1 MIMKKIL
8 FAIVS
13 IFALVGCSYDDV
25 ESIIPTVPADGTV
38 AVQLGVQVPEM
49 QSITRSMAD
58 PAIKSLHLVVF
69 DENGY
74 FVEAAEAMV
83 DGKSS
88 WNDSTTPTENNKINV
103 NEGTDKDPDYK
114 EDAGDIT
121 KTEALQNYSVEL
133 TQSAQPRIVHFIAN
147 SPLAIDEYAYGSER
161 ELINALE
168 TSMYTDDES
177 GKVVWPDAYWQ
188 RKELESILGDQKNA
202 AGKVIASPDSK
213 LAGDLSLIP
222 LVRNFAKISV
232 NNLTAEDESK
242 GNFTYESIAIY
253 NAPTKGKVAPYNT
266 NAGEYAA
273 YNHDIDYATL
283 TSAGYYG
290 YEPANLVFAN
300 TDFATEQYIY
310 EFKHSGKTLQA
321 GNSYPFV
328 IIKGKYKGGKTSY
341 YKVDLTYKVN
351 VNDIEP
357 VYYNILRN
365 FNYVININYVGSDG
379 YATVGEAA
387 AAAASNNISAS
398 VDTRNLL
405 NISDGQSALY
415 VEYINKF
422 LTAQGT
428 VTLKYKYVPDI
439 SADATSNSSVVVTK
453 GAGGDTGDVING
465 EISNDQASGW
475 ATISFETTGI
485 GNDVKNQSITL
496 SAGALSR
503 EVKYTLRKPF
513 ALQVECPAEVSQSVA
528 TPMTVDLKIPA
539 ELPDAIFPLEF
550 VIVSDKMSISPDA
563 TQENMPV
570 KTGLNAQ
577 GQEVA
582 GGQYFGFVKTVT
594 YDEYAIKDAD
604 GKITGYNTTIP
615 CHFKTALA
623 QSDSNV
629 SAYNH
634 YFNIASDRFVTNP
647 SIKVIKVALSENASF
662 YGAGKTVTA
671 EITIPGVESAVDVNV
686 ELEGLN
692 QTSAEPLRTTYNTTT
707 GKHTLNFTTS
717 DWGTTRKVTVR
728 YTPSTSTYT
737 YIAGSATAK
746 VNKVEVGAGVVNL
759 SNINYAR
766 LEWYNNYT
774 YANTADVVISYN
786 GAEIGK
792 FTVNRGSGW
801 EDQLGSNSAAFALTI
816 ENLASEAGC
825 KSMEVTVSYTTSCTS
840 WNGTATTQGVATT
853 TIGALLSSATQG
865 PIRFED

>member
-49 QSITRSMAD
+49 QSITRSMAA

-74 FVEAAEAMV
+74 FVEAAEAKV
-83 DGKSS
+83 NGSSS
-88 WNDSTTPTENNKINV
+88 WNDGATPKEN
-103 NEGTDKDPDYK
+103 DKD
-114 EDAGDIT
+114 
-121 KTEALQNYSVEL
+121 TEASQTYSVEL

-147 SPLAIDEYAYGSER
+147 SPLAIDKYEYGSER

-168 TSMYTDDES
+168 TSD
-177 GKVVWPDAYWQ
+177 GADAYWQ
-188 RKELESILGDQKNA
+188 RKELESILGNNTITETVDGKTVTKVVADKN
-202 AGKVIASPDSK
+202 SK

-232 NNLTAEDESK
+232 NNLTANDESK
-242 GNFTYESIAIY
+242 GNFVYESIAIY

-273 YNHDIDYATL
+273 YNHDIDYTTL
-283 TSAGYYG
+283 TAAGYYG
-290 YEPANLVFAN
+290 YEPASLEFTT
-300 TDFATEQYIY
+300 TDFATEQYLY

-321 GNSYPFV
+321 GDSYPFV
-328 IIKGKYKGGKTSY
+328 IIKGKYKGGNTSY

-379 YATVGEAA
+379 YATPEEAA

-422 LTAQGT
+422 LTAPGT
-428 VTLKYKYVPDI
+428 VTLKYKYVSNI
-439 SADATSNSSVVVTK
+439 STGAISNGNVNVTK
-453 GAGGDTGDVING
+453 GASGDTGDVING
-465 EISNDQASGW
+465 AISNDKAANGW

-485 GNDVKNQSITL
+485 DANVKNQSITL

-503 EVKYTLRKPF
+503 TVNYTLRSPF
-513 ALQVECPAEVSQSVA
+513 ALEVQCPEKVSEEVA

-594 YDEYAIKDAD
+594 YDEYVNRDAN
-604 GKITGYNTTIP
+604 GNITGYNTTIP
-615 CHFKTALA
+615 CHFKTAFA
-623 QSDSNV
+623 KSGSTV
-629 SAYNH
+629 RAYNH
-634 YFNIASDRFVTNP
+634 YFNIASDSFVTDS
-647 SIKVIKVALSENASF
+647 SIKTIKVVLSESASF
-662 YGAGKTVTA
+662 YGANQAVTA
-671 EITIPGVESAVDVNV
+671 EITIPEVTSAVDVDV
-686 ELEGLN
+686 VLEGLT
-692 QTSAEPLRTTYNTTT
+692 QTRAVTLRTTYSN

-717 DWGTTRKVTVR
+717 DWGTTRKVTVS
-728 YTPSTSTYT
+728 YTAPSTSSYT

-746 VNKVEVGAGVVNL
+746 VNKVGVGAGVVNL
-759 SNINYAR
+759 SNID
-766 LEWYNNYT
+766 
-774 YANTADVVISYN
+774 YANNNRNGADTAEIVISYN
-786 GAEIGK
+786 GTQIGK
-792 FTVNRGSGW
+792 FSVNRSGNSFSN
-801 EDQLGSNSAAFALTI
+801 QTGTNSAAFGLTI
-816 ENLASEAGC
+816 ENLANVDDCE
-825 KSMEVTVSYTTSCTS
+825 SMEVTVSYTTSYTYS
-840 WNGTATTQGVATT
+840 SGWYGSTTVTEQGETTT
-853 TIGALLSSATQG
+853 TIGELLGGTT
-865 PIRFED
+865 INFDDK

>member
-1 MIMKKIL
+1 MKKIL

-58 PAIKSLHLVVF
+58 QAIKSLHLVVF

-74 FVEAAEAMV
+74 FVEAVEAKV
-83 DGKSS
+83 DGSSS
-88 WNDSTTPTENNKINV
+88 WEDKATLTENNKI

-114 EDAGDIT
+114 EDASDIT
-121 KTEALQNYSVEL
+121 KTEVFQNYSVEL

-147 SPLAIDEYAYGSER
+147 SPLAIDEYKYGSER

-168 TSMYTDDES
+168 TSD
-177 GKVVWPDAYWQ
+177 GADAYWQ
-188 RKELESILGDQKNA
+188 RKELESILGNSTTTKTVD
-202 AGKVIASPDSK
+202 GKPVTIVVAEEGSK
-213 LAGDLSLIP
+213 LAGDLSMIP

-232 NNLTAEDESK
+232 NNLTADNPSK
-242 GNFTYESIAIY
+242 GNFVYEGIAIY

-290 YEPANLVFAN
+290 YEPASLEFTNTGFAP
-300 TDFATEQYIY
+300 EQYIY

-321 GNSYPFV
+321 RDSYPFV
-328 IIKGKYKGGKTSY
+328 IIKGKYNNGTSSY

-351 VNDIEP
+351 KDDIEP

-379 YATVGEAA
+379 YAEPEDAA

-439 SADATSNSSVVVTK
+439 SADATSNGDVVVTK

-465 EISNDQASGW
+465 AISNDQATNGW
-475 ATISFETTGI
+475 ATISFNTTGI
-485 GNDVKNQSITL
+485 GDDVKNQSIIL

-513 ALQVECPAEVSQSVA
+513 ALQVDCPAEVSQSVA
-528 TPMTVDLKIPA
+528 APLTVDLKIPA

-594 YDEYAIKDAD
+594 YDEYVNRDAN

-634 YFNIASDRFVTNP
+634 YFNIASDRFETNP

-662 YGAGKTVTA
+662 YGADRTVTA
-671 EITIPGVESAVDVNV
+671 EITIPGVTSAVDVAV
-686 ELEGLN
+686 ELEGLTH
-692 QTSAEPLRTTYNTTT
+692 QTGAETLTTTYNTTT

-728 YTPSTSTYT
+728 YTPSPSDYT

-746 VNKVEVGAGVVNL
+746 VNKVEVGAGKVTLN
-759 SNINYAR
+759 NID
-766 LEWYNNYT
+766 
-774 YANTADVVISYN
+774 YANYNRNGADTAEIVISYN
-786 GAEIGK
+786 GTQIGE
-792 FTVNRGSGW
+792 FTVSRGSGGW
-801 EDQLGSNSAAFALTI
+801 TDQTGFNSAAFGLTI
-816 ENLASEAGC
+816 ENLANVNDC
-825 KSMEVTVSYTTSCTS
+825 KSMEVTVSYTTSYTYS
-840 WNGTATTQGVATT
+840 WMGSTTVTEQGEAPTPITIGKLLEGT
-853 TIGALLSSATQG
+853 TISFT
-865 PIRFED
+865 DK

>member
-1 MIMKKIL
+1 MITMKKIL

-49 QSITRSMAD
+49 QSITRSMAA

-74 FVEAAEAMV
+74 FVEAAEATGIPANG
-83 DGKSS
+83 DE
-88 WNDSTTPTENNKINV
+88 NTPKNPSANQE
-103 NEGTDKDPDYK
+103 
-114 EDAGDIT
+114 
-121 KTEALQNYSVEL
+121 YSVEL

-147 SPLAIDEYAYGSER
+147 SPLATNQYKYASER

-168 TSMYTDDES
+168 TSMYTDDVS

-232 NNLTAEDESK
+232 NNLTANNPSK
-242 GNFTYESIAIY
+242 GNFVYESIAIY

-273 YNHDIDYATL
+273 YNHDIDYTTL

-290 YEPANLVFAN
+290 YEPTLADSDFAN

-321 GNSYPFV
+321 GDSYPFV
-328 IIKGKYKGGKTSY
+328 IIKGKYNNGTSSY

-351 VNDIEP
+351 ENDIEP

-379 YATVGEAA
+379 YAEPEEAA

-422 LTAQGT
+422 LTAPGT

-439 SADATSNSSVVVTK
+439 SAGATSNSSVNVTIGEVDDTA
-453 GAGGDTGDVING
+453 GAVING
-465 EISNDQASGW
+465 AISNDQAANGW
-475 ATISFETTGI
+475 ATISFETTDI
-485 GNDVKNQSITL
+485 GANVKNQSITL

-503 EVKYTLRKPF
+503 EVKYTLRAPF
-513 ALQVECPAEVSQSVA
+513 ALQVDCPAEVSQSVA

-570 KTGLNAQ
+570 KTGLNAE

-594 YDEYAIKDAD
+594 YDEYVNRDAD

-634 YFNIASDRFVTNP
+634 YFNIASDRFETDP
-647 SIKVIKVALSENASF
+647 LIKVIKVALSENASF
-662 YGAGKTVTA
+662 YGADRTVTA
-671 EITIPGVESAVDVNV
+671 EITIPEVTSAVDVNV

-692 QTSAEPLRTTYNTTT
+692 QTRAVTLRTTYSN

-717 DWGTTRKVTVR
+717 DWGTTRKVTVS
-728 YTPSTSTYT
+728 YTAPSTSSYT
-737 YIAGSATAK
+737 YVAGSATAK
-746 VNKVEVGAGVVNL
+746 VNKVEVGANEVYL
-759 SNINYAR
+759 ANINYAR
-766 LEWYNNYT
+766 RSNSSNNG
-774 YANTADVVISYN
+774 ANTADVVISYN
-786 GAEIGK
+786 GTQIGE
-792 FTVNRGSGW
+792 FSVNRSGNSF
-801 EDQLGSNSAAFALTI
+801 DSQNGSNSAAFGLTI
-816 ENLASEAGC
+816 ENLANEEDDYE
-825 KSMEVTVSYTTSCTS
+825 SMEVTVSYTTSYTYS
-840 WNGTATTQGVATT
+840 TYGGSTTYTKQGETTT
-853 TIGALLSSATQG
+853 TIGALLSSTAQNRISFT
-865 PIRFED
+865 DK